1 MGPNFPGEIMEQ
13 SLVSPAK
20 YKPRPVR
27 RAVSI
32 ETRLLLADGTVAAA
46 TLRNL
51 SAQGFMAECQAFVA
65 IGSAVELVLPGIG
78 TREAVVRW
86 ALAGRIGG
94 AFTACL
100 DPGVVGAEA
109 EQAIPALA

>member
-1 MGPNFPGEIMEQ
+1 MEQ

-20 YKPRPVR
+20 YKPRPAR
-27 RAVSI
+27 PAVSI
-32 ETRLLLADGTVAAA
+32 ETSLLLADGTMAAA

-51 SAQGFMAECQAFVA
+51 STQGFMAECQDFVA
-65 IGSAVELVLPGIG
+65 IGSAVELVLPGLG

-94 AFTACL
+94 AFTAAV
-100 DPGVVGAEA
+100 DFGPARADA